1 MHPIVKSALF
11 GIGLVVASGL
21 AAHAQ
26 SVSSL
31 PPSAATGQSA
41 LTQPYG
47 SNQSY
52 FPKPGG
58 SENLK
63 QAPSSQSSAAST
75 DQNFAP
81 YSKSIGPKP
90 N

>member
-11 GIGLVVASGL
+11 GLGLVVATGL

-31 PPSAATGQSA
+31 PPSGGTGQSA
-41 LTQPYG
+41 YTQPYG
-47 SNQSY
+47 STQSY

-58 SENLK
+58 SETLK
-63 QAPSSQSSAAST
+63 QEPSSAPSAANT
-75 DQNFAP
+75 DRNFAP